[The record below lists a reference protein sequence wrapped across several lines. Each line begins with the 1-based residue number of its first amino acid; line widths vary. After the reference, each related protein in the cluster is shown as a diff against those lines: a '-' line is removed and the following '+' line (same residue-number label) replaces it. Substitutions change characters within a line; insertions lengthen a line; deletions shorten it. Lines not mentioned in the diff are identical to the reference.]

1 MKELRRLISDNDH
14 AAAWQR
20 LRGLA
25 TASGSYSDLRSLGRL
40 AAVLGAESGL
50 AHGLKGIRIALIG
63 GGTPE
68 LVADPLRAACV
79 GSGIIPEL
87 HVGGYGGFPGELL
100 NPDSSLARFAPRIVI
115 VLNTAHEPLGRLEFG
130 ASRDAIDAIVA
141 QECRAMLGAARA
153 FNERTGAEVVLHTL
167 PIPDA
172 SQFGGLAWKM
182 PSAADNF
189 LARFN
194 MSLGEQAPPAV
205 HLIDA
210 AGMAARMGSRNWFDP
225 RFWYHA
231 KQPLCFAAVRAW
243 SDAATALLRA
253 ILGLSRKAII
263 LDLDN
268 TLWGGIVGDD
278 GVEGLK
284 LGEGTGDGE
293 AFKAFQMHL
302 RRLRESGILLAI
314 CSKNDESIAL
324 DAIDRHPEMVLRRD
338 DFVAIKANW
347 RPKTDNIR
355 EIATQLDLGLDAFVF
370 VDDNPAERDLV
381 RRELPSVAVPEIG
394 DDPAY
399 FPEILSQGR
408 WFERISI
415 TEEDGRRTEAYR
427 SRARAA
433 ASLEA
438 ATDLSAY
445 LRSLEMKAVIRPFEA
460 VSMERITQLTNKT
473 NQFNLTTR
481 RVVQS
486 EMERFARDPAWITYS
501 VRLRDRF
508 GDHGLISV
516 FFGEIRSDRLVIEG
530 WLMSCR
536 VLKRGVEQ
544 ALFAVVLEEARRRG
558 VEEIIGIYLPT
569 DRNGLVRDMYSEL
582 GFEKTSESDKEV
594 RFRLEVAIARQPEHF
609 IALEGEP
616 AESRAAPSL
625 EQTAP

>member
-1 MKELRRLISDNDH
+1 MKELKRLISSDDQ

-20 LRGLA
+20 LRTLA
-25 TASGSYSDLRSLGRL
+25 TASDSYSELRSLGRL
-40 AAVLGAESGL
+40 AATLGVESGT
-50 AHGLKGIRIALIG
+50 AHGLQSLRIALVG

-68 LVADPLRAACV
+68 LLADPLRAACV
-79 GSGIIPEL
+79 GSGIVPEL
-87 HVGGYGGFPGELL
+87 HVGGYGQFPGEFL
-100 NPDSSLARFAPRIVI
+100 NPDSALARFAPRIVI
-115 VLNTAHEPLGRLEFG
+115 VLNTSHELLGRLELG
-130 ASRDAIDAIVA
+130 ADRDAIDAIVS
-141 QECRAMLGAARA
+141 QECQAMLGAARA

-167 PIPDA
+167 PVPDE

-182 PSAADNF
+182 PGAADTF

-194 MSLGEQAPPAV
+194 MSLGEQAPPTV

-231 KQPLCFAAVRAW
+231 KQPLSFAAVRAW
-243 SDAATALLRA
+243 SDAATALVRA
-253 ILGLSRKAII
+253 ILGLSRKAVI

-293 AFKAFQMHL
+293 AFKAFQLHL
-302 RRLRESGILLAI
+302 RHLRQSGILLAI

-370 VDDNPAERDLV
+370 VDDNPAERELV
-381 RRELPSVAVPEIG
+381 RRELPAVAVPEMG

-399 FPEILSQGR
+399 FADILSRGR

-415 TEEDGRRTEAYR
+415 TEEDSRRTDAYR

-438 ATDLSAY
+438 ATDLTSY

-486 EMERFARDPAWITYS
+486 EMERFGRDPGWITYS
-501 VRLRDRF
+501 VRLHDRF

-516 FFGEIRSDRLVIEG
+516 FFGEIRATQLIIEG

-558 VEEIIGIYLPT
+558 VEEIIGIFRPT
-569 DRNGLVRDMYSEL
+569 DRNALVRDMYGDL
-582 GFEKTSESDKEV
+582 GFEKAAESASEIL
-594 RFRLEVAIARQPEHF
+594 FRLEVANARSPEHC
-609 IALEGEP
+609 IALEGEQP
-616 AESRAAPSL
+616 GCRSAPPL
-625 EQTAP
+625 EQPVR